1 MTLVYFFWAFS
12 FLTNRTN
19 FICFMQMGQGFPV
32 SIQSLSKAVDYYSK
46 VHLKWS
52 GPSTITALKLVG
64 FCQEII
70 WYRKADLV
78 SHAFRSRDFF
88 LIEIILLVG
97 IILNFYKPNSFI
109 RSVALDG
116 ITGKFCNDG
125 LEWNLA
131 LELVIGEKMEQALAR
146 L

>member
-1 MTLVYFFWAFS
+1 
-12 FLTNRTN
+12 
-19 FICFMQMGQGFPV
+19 MQMGQGFPV

-78 SHAFRSRDFF
+78 SHAFRSRGHFF
-88 LIEIILLVG
+88 NRNHFVG
-97 IILNFYKPNSFI
+97 RHNFEFLQTKQFHPKCCGWWNNGEVLQW
-109 RSVALDG
+109 RSAVKLAVP
-116 ITGKFCNDG
+116 
-125 LEWNLA
+125 LA
-131 LELVIGEKMEQALAR
+131 LELVMGENMEQALAR
-146 L
+146 LKDRLVGLISSLE